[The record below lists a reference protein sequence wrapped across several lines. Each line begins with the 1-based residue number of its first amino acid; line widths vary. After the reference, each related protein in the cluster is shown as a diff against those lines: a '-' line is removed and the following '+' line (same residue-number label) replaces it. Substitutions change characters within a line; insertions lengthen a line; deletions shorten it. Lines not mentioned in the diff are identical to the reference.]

1 MEIIVKKRSDDR
13 PSRQKKQ
20 IVLKV
25 APFWSGYA
33 KIEKDDPLRIE
44 NAPAEWSFR
53 CRAAEAVGHATFLRA
68 ARRIGR
74 SLCTVLN
81 AFPRRRIGRKP
92 REVPL
97 GTERRHWRYQ

>member
-20 IVLKV
+20 IVLEV
-25 APFWSGYA
+25 APYWSGYP
-33 KIEKDDPLRIE
+33 KIEKDDPLRTE

-53 CRAAEAVGHATFLRA
+53 CRAAEPVGHATFLRA

-74 SLCTVLN
+74 SFCTVFH
-81 AFPRRRIGRKP
+81 AFRGGALDVSQGKYRSEQGA
-92 REVPL
+92 
-97 GTERRHWRYQ
+97 GNWRYQ